1 MSFTLKREKTIVQ
14 VGQCISRTGRSVKNH
29 RSIHPFFLPLLVRAG
44 ERLEIG
50 KLVPP
55 GKSVAS
61 GEYEENRE
69 SQTVPEVR
77 DFFYENYSK
86 KIDKGIDFRGVQFI
100 DLESDSFED
109 SAKSIYRIFKLYKSA
124 QRRDLETLQNEL
136 IKVPVPKVVEPIA
149 NSGAK
154 GSENNIF
161 PTTMNCFLDPFFYK
175 TAFYPREE
183 DPFSPWFS
191 FLPDLDS
198 VNADISQ
205 KIYYLCERQIPPVKH
220 KSKQNS
226 AEVLEAESPNET
238 QEETQHTTQHEELY
252 FPNKLFS
259 AALMQKYKQKE
270 NLPGLVMEEIDEW
283 LNVTLSRA
291 RHSIFRLSSLG
302 NYKLS
307 SLGKLVSD
315 HSRRESEK
323 RLEGLG
329 FEPPKGETSWIGIF
343 YQPSSYLEAALL
355 LWVWGEN
362 VTDIGFCPCGVPFI
376 RNIKGKPT
384 KYCSNAC
391 KSRFWRMSK
400 LG

>member
-14 VGQCISRTGRSVKNH
+14 VGQCISKTDRSIKNH
-29 RSIHPFFLPLLVRAG
+29 GSIHPFFLPLLVRAG
-44 ERLEIG
+44 ERLEKG

-61 GEYEENRE
+61 GKYEENRE

-77 DFFYENYSK
+77 DFFYKKYSK
-86 KIDKGIDFRGVQFI
+86 KIDKGINFRGVQFT

-109 SAKSIYRIFKLYKSA
+109 SARSIYRIFKLYKSA

-136 IKVPVPKVVEPIA
+136 IKVAVPKVVEPIA
-149 NSGAK
+149 NSGVK

-175 TAFYPREE
+175 TAFYPKEE
-183 DPFSPWFS
+183 NPFSPWFS
-191 FLPDLDS
+191 YLPDTDFVS
-198 VNADISQ
+198 ADIFQ
-205 KIYYLCERQIPPVKH
+205 KIYYLCERQIQRVKYE
-220 KSKQNS
+220 SKQNS
-226 AEVLEAESPNET
+226 AEVLEAEFPNET
-238 QEETQHTTQHEELY
+238 QQEELY
-252 FPNKLFS
+252 FPNKLFFP
-259 AALMQKYKQKE
+259 ALMGKYKQKE

-283 LNVTLSRA
+283 RNVTLSRA

-302 NYKLS
+302 NYRLS
-307 SLGKLVSD
+307 PLGKLVSD

-329 FEPPKGETSWIGIF
+329 EGFDPPKGETSWIGIF

-362 VTDIGFCPCGVPFI
+362 VTDIGFCPCGAPFI